1 MLPSDSLAQRR
12 IGVSPVSAVALQLA
26 SLQRI
31 GFWTLPNYSM
41 IALSNALE
49 GCRMANYVMERE
61 VYTWRVLTLDGA
73 SVPASNGLSLT
84 PTHRVADAGPLDIV
98 FVCGGLDVRHVVD
111 AGIKHALRR
120 LARQGVPLGALCTG
134 TFALAE
140 SDLLDG
146 YRCAI
151 HWENLAAIREEFPK
165 VDFAEDLFVIDRDRF
180 TCTGGVAP
188 LDMMLT
194 LIDARL
200 GSEVANKVSDEFI
213 VERMRPAGQPQS
225 GPMRSAARSGNP
237 VLAEAAQLME
247 RTIENPIGVSKVA
260 RQVGVSARQ
269 LERLFDRYL
278 HAGPAAFYLSLRVN
292 RARELLHL
300 TTMSVTEVAVACGFR
315 SAAHFSTCYR
325 RTFGRPPRQDR
336 LSETVSRASRIS
348 APAGTA

>member
-1 MLPSDSLAQRR
+1 
-12 IGVSPVSAVALQLA
+12 VSPAPLNLAALH
-26 SLQRI
+26 RI

-49 GCRMANYVMERE
+49 GCRMANYVTGRE
-61 VYTWRVLTLDGA
+61 VYSWRVLTLDGA
-73 SVPASNGLSLT
+73 AVPASNGLSLT
-84 PTHRVADAGPLDIV
+84 PTHALGDTGPLDIV
-98 FVCGGLDVRHVVD
+98 FVCGGVDVRHVVD
-111 AGIKHALRR
+111 ERVKSALRR
-120 LARQGVPLGALCTG
+120 LARQGAPLGALCTG

-140 SDLLDG
+140 AGLLDG

-151 HWENLAAIREEFPK
+151 HWENLAAIREEFPR

-188 LDMMLT
+188 LDMMLG
-194 LIDARL
+194 LIDASL
-200 GSEVANKVSDEFI
+200 GSEVANKISDQFI

-225 GPMRSAARSGNP
+225 GPMRSVSRFGNP

-247 RTIENPIGVSKVA
+247 RTIENPIAVTKVA
-260 RQVGVSARQ
+260 RHVGVSARQ

-278 HAGPAAFYLSLRVN
+278 HAGPAAFYLSLRIN

-325 RTFGRPPRQDR
+325 RAFGRPPRIDR
-336 LSETVSRASRIS
+336 LPESRRDHPDYRREPEFHD
-348 APAGTA
+348 APRGTRGGSP

>member
-1 MLPSDSLAQRR
+1 MIATDPK
-12 IGVSPVSAVALQLA
+12 LA
-26 SLQRI
+26 SLHRI
-31 GFWTLPNYSM
+31 GFWTLSNYSM

-49 GCRMANYVMERE
+49 GCRMANYVTGRE

-73 SVPASNGLSLT
+73 SISASNGLSLT
-84 PTHRVADAGPLDIV
+84 PTHRISDAGPLDIV
-98 FVCGGLDVRHVVD
+98 FVCGGVDVRHVVH

-134 TFALAE
+134 AFALAE
-140 SDLLDG
+140 AGLLDG

-151 HWENLAAIREEFPK
+151 HWENLAAIREEFPR

-188 LDMMLT
+188 LDMMLA

-200 GSEVANKVSDEFI
+200 GGEVANKVSDEFI

-237 VLAEAAQLME
+237 VLSEAAQLME
-247 RTIENPIGVSKVA
+247 RTIENPIAVTKVA

-325 RTFGRPPRQDR
+325 RAFGRPPRQDR
-336 LSETVSRASRIS
+336 LPESVREHPGYRRQPGLDDG
-348 APAGTA
+348 APNRVRRESP

>member
-1 MLPSDSLAQRR
+1 MTAN
-12 IGVSPVSAVALQLA
+12 ALKLA
-26 SLQRI
+26 SLHRI

-49 GCRMANYVMERE
+49 ACRMANYVTGRE
-61 VYTWRVLTLDGA
+61 VYTWRVLTLDGVSA
-73 SVPASNGLSLT
+73 SASNGLSVA

-98 FVCGGLDVRHVVD
+98 FVCGGVDVRHVVD
-111 AGIKHALRR
+111 ADIKNALRR

-140 SDLLDG
+140 SGLLDG

-165 VDFAEDLFVIDRDRF
+165 VEFAQDLFVIDRDRF

-200 GSEVANKVSDEFI
+200 GHEVANQVSDQFI
-213 VERMRPAGQPQS
+213 VERMRHADQPQS
-225 GPMRSAARSGNP
+225 GPVRSAARSGNP
-237 VLAEAAQLME
+237 VLAEAAQIME
-247 RTIENPIGVSKVA
+247 RTIENPIAVSKVA

-325 RTFGRPPRQDR
+325 RAFGRPPRQDR
-336 LSETVSRASRIS
+336 LTESVRDHPGHRRQPGSSDAHSRARGES
-348 APAGTA
+348 P